1 TTICVGGLDNVD
13 ASFFQGFDY
22 VALGHIHKPQQIGK
36 KPVWYAGSPLKYSF
50 GETSQTKEALL
61 VRFGAKGLEEVK
73 PLPFR
78 PMREMRKIEGSLK
91 EILEGAMSDSIEKS
105 GQYQDYIQ
113 AILTDAG
120 ELIDPIGTIRSVY
133 PNVMQIVRKE
143 AELTSDKDVT
153 SRNMNRML
161 AGQRDVL
168 SLFEAFYQEV
178 RQMELPDKS
187 KRAVMDIVKELEG
200 KE

>member
-1 TTICVGGLDNVD
+1 
-13 ASFFQGFDY
+13 
-22 VALGHIHKPQQIGK
+22 
-36 KPVWYAGSPLKYSF
+36 
-50 GETSQTKEALL
+50 
-61 VRFGAKGLEEVK
+61 VRLGAKGLEEVK

-153 SRNMNRML
+153 SRNTSRML

-187 KRAVMDIVKELEG
+187 KRALLDIIKELEG